1 MRDSIHDR
9 ALGRWPSILIQ
20 LGVDP
25 KSLRNIHGPCPMCGG
40 KDRFRFDDKEGR
52 GTYFCTSCGAGNGVD
67 FVMAFKSCN
76 FVEASKLIHGVVGGA
91 PLSVKRESGEP
102 DVGEQ
107 KNAMRLLWLRSLALT
122 GEDIASRY
130 LMARGIKLTGWPK
143 YLRWAPGQAYWHDS
157 EMLGYFP
164 VLLAKIV
171 APDERSGNIQRTYLR
186 EPGLKAEVPGDKARK
201 MMAGPIPAGGAVRL
215 APEAPVMGVAE
226 GVETALAAALIHGI
240 PVWATLSTAGLLRFE
255 PPKVCV
261 KLVVFGDRD
270 ENFAGLA
277 SAGALAHRLC
287 TRPHKQ
293 GGPLECEVRVPE
305 SGAADQPWLAN
316 KKDWNDVLSA
326 TRLSGPPPLRLVK

>member
-1 MRDSIHDR
+1 M
-9 ALGRWPSILIQ
+9 Q
-20 LGVDP
+20 MGVG
-25 KSLRNIHGPCPMCGG
+25 SQFLRNIHGPCPMCGG
-40 KDRFRFDDKEGR
+40 VDRWRFDNFNGTGRWWCNSCGR
-52 GTYFCTSCGAGNGVD
+52 GDGTD
-67 FVMAFKSCN
+67 LIMAFKGCN
-76 FVEASKLIHGVVGGA
+76 YVEAVKLVEGVIGGA

-102 DVGEQ
+102 DIGEQ

-130 LMARGIKLTGWPK
+130 LMARGIKLAAWPK
-143 YLRWAPGQAYWHDS
+143 FLRWAPGQPYWHDRG
-157 EMLGYFP
+157 MLGYFP

-171 APDERSGNIQRTYLR
+171 APDERGANLQRTYLR

-226 GVETALAAALIHGI
+226 GVETALAAALIHQI

-270 ENFAGLA
+270 EKFGGQAGA
-277 SAGALAHRLC
+277 YALAHKLG
-287 TRPHKQ
+287 TRPDRS